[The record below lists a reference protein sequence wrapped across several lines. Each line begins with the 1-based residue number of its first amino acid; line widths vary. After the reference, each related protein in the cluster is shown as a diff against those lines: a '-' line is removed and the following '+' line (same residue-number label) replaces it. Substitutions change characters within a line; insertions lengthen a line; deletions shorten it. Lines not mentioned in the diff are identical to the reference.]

1 MSCEK
6 TRELDLGEFLLE
18 REEPQW
24 QEFRNHYP
32 GCADCSE
39 EVARWGKLEQL
50 LRTATAVEAHPSE
63 EKLLAL
69 TTLSLV
75 SAERVRVEEH
85 VSGCAACRSEVA
97 VLKSFDF
104 SAVQPVQAPAA
115 SQPFLERAVTSLAEW
130 RESLSASTL
139 RPALMAAAVVLLAV
153 PIGIRLWDG
162 QQAPKG
168 GASGGAEFV
177 QAPAADLGA
186 ESPLAIDPAPAA
198 GVGED
203 PQLLAE
209 VEVPDAPVAIEVAAV
224 PEPMAAPAL
233 RVAPGLPAA
242 ETIEIAGVESA
253 EGGTPVADRAAPEI
267 AEESE
272 LVLGEGETI
281 LIAALLPGDLPL
293 YGLDPMMGMGG
304 PSVRTGGFVRSL
316 GPEAGALASIEV
328 LSPDHVGWTSK
339 AAPTLYWRLSAASDL
354 PVEIVISDDESLEP
368 LLETRLTGLQ
378 AAGIH
383 ALSLAEQGLELSPET
398 TYRWSVSL
406 VVDDE
411 HRSKDRFA
419 SSALLYRPA
428 SGASAADLAS
438 AGPGE
443 VAHRYAAQGYWY
455 DAFDQLT
462 LWLEAEPRSARILE
476 HRSALLEQ
484 VGLGSEPTSH

>member
-24 QEFRNHYP
+24 EEFRNHYP

-50 LRTATAVEAHPSE
+50 LRTTIAGEAHPSE

-75 SAERVRVEEH
+75 SAERVRVEQH

-104 SAVQPVQAPAA
+104 SAVQPVQAAAA
-115 SQPFLERAVTSLAEW
+115 SQPFFGRAVASLAEW

-139 RPALMAAAVVLLAV
+139 QPALMAAAVVILAV

-168 GASGGAEFV
+168 GAEFA
-177 QAPAADLGA
+177 QAPAADLGG
-186 ESPLAIDPAPAA
+186 ESPLAIDPGSAVVA
-198 GVGED
+198 GEEL
-203 PQLLAE
+203 PQLAE
-209 VEVPDAPVAIEVAAV
+209 VEVPEAPVVIEVAAI
-224 PEPMAAPAL
+224 PESIPAPAE
-233 RVAPGLPAA
+233 RVAPELRAPGN
-242 ETIEIAGVESA
+242 IEIAAVESA
-253 EGGTPVADRAAPEI
+253 EGRTPTAAHATPEI
-267 AEESE
+267 AEEAE
-272 LVLGEGETI
+272 LMLGGGETM

-304 PSVRTGGFVRSL
+304 PSVRTGGFVRSV

-339 AAPTLYWRLSAASDL
+339 AAPTLYWRMSEASDL
-354 PVEIVISDDESLEP
+354 PIEIVISDDESLEP

-383 ALSLAEQGLELSPET
+383 ALSLAEQGVELSPET

-406 VVDDE
+406 VVDAE

-428 SGASAADLAS
+428 SGASAAALAS

-455 DAFDQLT
+455 DAFEQFT

-484 VGLGSEPTSH
+484 VGLGSEPASH